1 MLSENQSVVSCLNS
15 EPFSASSFFPHQVIM
30 KKSFKKWGS
39 EITGGTSNREISMK
53 VGIPMTTFHRKWS
66 KDEFTA
72 EDAVT
77 IARAYGRDPVEAPI
91 EQGTLTQSEVH
102 NAGIHTIEEFT
113 TLELGREVF
122 RRIQEQSRFRITLR
136 NPSAEQRK
144 KSYKRGIPMTFLLR

>member
-15 EPFSASSFFPHQVIM
+15 EPFSASSFFPHQIIM

-53 VGIPMTTFHRKWS
+53 GGIPMTTFHRKWS
-66 KDEFTA
+66 KDKFTA

-77 IARAYGRDPVEAPI
+77 IARAYGRDPVETLV

-102 NAGIHTIEEFT
+102 NAGIHTIEEFM

-122 RRIQEQSRFRITLR
+122 RRIQEQSSVSDYIEKPVSGAVKEIL
-136 NPSAEQRK
+136 
-144 KSYKRGIPMTFLLR
+144 